1 MEEFVGSDSVDEILT
16 ELQENL
22 QKYKFM
28 ESSKRQSR
36 KTYVMK
42 IPEIKKALDVVSLLA
57 EQGVRQCLFEEMTLI
72 HCPNKEKGES
82 TPATFELSD
91 NLFANA
97 SIDPSSTVC
106 LWLGVCSINLLFTNQ
121 FQHSATFFTYSPFK
135 FYRLT

>member
-72 HCPNKEKGES
+72 HCPNRKRERVPQQPS
-82 TPATFELSD
+82 NCRTICLQMHPSIPA
-91 NLFANA
+91 
-97 SIDPSSTVC
+97 
-106 LWLGVCSINLLFTNQ
+106 
-121 FQHSATFFTYSPFK
+121 
-135 FYRLT
+135 RLCAYG